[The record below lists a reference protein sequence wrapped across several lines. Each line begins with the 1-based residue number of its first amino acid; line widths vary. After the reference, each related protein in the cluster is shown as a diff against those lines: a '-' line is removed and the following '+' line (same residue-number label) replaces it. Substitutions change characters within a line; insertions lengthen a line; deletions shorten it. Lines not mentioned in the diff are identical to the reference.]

1 MTNQTTSGVPPLA
14 GLSPHFSVTVLEC
27 PDPSDP
33 DAFTTLRRFL
43 RDTLSEPGRAHAVR
57 VHGEVALS
65 GPDYVDGLGT
75 LSDLGF
81 DELYLA
87 VRQRW
92 QSPRWT
98 DDGMHD
104 LTNELTVALRRHQL
118 VALHTSAS
126 GALLRRWT
134 RSAGAPYRFLPDA
147 VLDAFDQESRG
158 AIDVSPAWSR
168 LTSAARPVFQ
178 DYLTS
183 VTEALD
189 LLEKVAQ
196 NTPGESENQFE

>member
-1 MTNQTTSGVPPLA
+1 MTNPTISGVPLLA

-27 PDPSDP
+27 PDPPDA
-33 DAFTTLRRFL
+33 DAFTALRRFL
-43 RDTLSEPGRAHAVR
+43 RATLSDPGRAHAVR

-65 GPDYVDGLGT
+65 GPDDVDGLGA

-81 DELYLA
+81 DELYVA

-92 QSPRWT
+92 QHPRWT
-98 DDGMHD
+98 DDGLTD

-118 VALHTSAS
+118 VALHTSVS

-134 RSAGAPYRFLPDA
+134 RSAGAPYGFLPDA
-147 VLDAFDQESRG
+147 VLDAFEQEYRG
-158 AIDVSPAWSR
+158 PIEVSSAWSR
-168 LTSAARPVFQ
+168 LTSTARPAFG
-178 DYLTS
+178 DYLGT
-183 VTEALD
+183 VTEVLA

-196 NTPGESENQFE
+196 NTREVPGNQFE

>member
-1 MTNQTTSGVPPLA
+1 MTNPTTSGVPPLA

-27 PDPSDP
+27 PDPPDA
-33 DAFTTLRRFL
+33 DAFTALRRFL
-43 RDTLSEPGRAHAVR
+43 RDTLSDPGRAHAVR

-65 GPDYVDGLGT
+65 GPDHVDGLGT

-81 DELYLA
+81 DELYVA

-98 DDGMHD
+98 DDGLTD
-104 LTNELTVALRRHQL
+104 LTNELTVGLRRHHL
-118 VALHTSAS
+118 VALHTSVS

-147 VLDAFDQESRG
+147 VLDAFEREYRG
-158 AIDVSPAWSR
+158 PIDVSPAWSR
-168 LTSAARPVFQ
+168 LTSAARPAFG
-178 DYLTS
+178 DYLVS

-196 NTPGESENQFE
+196 NTHGSPGTQFE